1 MDFYDEIA
9 DAYDDITGAPAR
21 EPAARE
27 FVAAFLDRYR
37 PGSALDAACGN
48 GMYALALARA
58 GLSNVA
64 GADLSHGMLDL
75 ARQHAPAAG
84 LGVRWVQAPMQTLAD
99 ALPGPFDA
107 VLCMGNS
114 IPHLLTDADL
124 SAALGAFV
132 RLAAPGGVIVLNLL
146 NYARL
151 QASGERI
158 VGTDRRGQHEY
169 IRFYDFL
176 DADRVRFNI
185 LAVDWS
191 SGSERPS
198 HRLHSTTLRPYTCS
212 ALRDALVSHG
222 YRDVELFSGLR
233 FAPFDPVLSDTLTL
247 VARTARFS
255 DAVPSLPP
263 LTSLTSPPSPV

>member
-58 GLSNVA
+58 GLDVTGADISPGMIENARRHAA
-64 GADLSHGMLDL
+64 GA
-75 ARQHAPAAG
+75 R
-84 LGVRWVQAPMQTLAD
+84 VRWVQAPMQLLAD
-99 ALPGPFDA
+99 AVTGPFDA
-107 VLCMGNS
+107 ILCMGNS

-124 SAALGAFV
+124 AAALNSFA

-158 VGTDRRGQHEY
+158 VGIDRRGQHEY

-176 DADRVRFNI
+176 DTDRVRFNI

-191 SGSERPS
+191 SASGEPS
-198 HRLHSTTLRPYTCS
+198 HQLHSTTLRPYTCS
-212 ALRDALVSHG
+212 ALRDALLAHG
-222 YRDVELFSGLR
+222 CRDVEFFSGLR
-233 FAPFDPVLSDTLTL
+233 FAPFDPNTSDTVTL

-255 DAVPSLPP
+255 DAVPSL
-263 LTSLTSPPSPV
+263 SPSPSPSPSPS